1 MSLFMYK
8 KISLV
13 ISFMKIEKIQTV
25 TDLFLRL
32 LLMLSCHLIGSQNR
46 QSGKK
51 FNNILSFALVNVDT
65 ADMFLVWRYLS
76 RTLAEDMHQRA

>member
-1 MSLFMYK
+1 MSLFVYK

-32 LLMLSCHLIGSQNR
+32 LLMLSCHFIGRQNR
-46 QSGKK
+46 HLKK
-51 FNNILSFALVNVDT
+51 KINNLPSFALVNVDT
-65 ADMFLVWRYLS
+65 ADIFLFGD
-76 RTLAEDMHQRA
+76 THQELI